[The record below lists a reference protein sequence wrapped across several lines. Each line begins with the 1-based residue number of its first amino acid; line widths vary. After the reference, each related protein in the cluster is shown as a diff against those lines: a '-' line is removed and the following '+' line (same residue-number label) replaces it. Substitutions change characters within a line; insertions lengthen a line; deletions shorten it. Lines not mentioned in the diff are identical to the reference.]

1 MRESVQCVR
10 RRPWTDERAK
20 VFAALAAAFG
30 QMKTRGLFGAF
41 TAFAAALGQMN
52 ARGLFDAL
60 AALAVTLG

>member
-10 RRPWTDERAK
+10 RRTWTDERAK
-20 VFAALAAAFG
+20 AFAALAAAFG

-52 ARGLFDAL
+52 A
-60 AALAVTLG
+60 